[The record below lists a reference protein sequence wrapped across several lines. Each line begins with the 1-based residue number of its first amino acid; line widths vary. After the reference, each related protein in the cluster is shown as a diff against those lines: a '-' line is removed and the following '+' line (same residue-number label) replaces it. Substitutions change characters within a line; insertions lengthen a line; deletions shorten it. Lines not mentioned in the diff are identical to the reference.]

1 MENLKVIR
9 TSKQES
15 LTREVELFKDEKQLA
30 QNYINSE
37 GFIFEEA
44 DLIPTNLKLDIEE
57 INSKLN
63 PKSDSESSIIIY
75 ESLKNLNLI
84 NASDKRLWTT
94 LCHKQFMKYVQD
106 RWPLKDTP
114 RSIILSRWLFN
125 GTDRTAFTRNAISRL
140 WWAGHLTAE
149 PWKKEPSLEFLKNDD
164 PYKYTR
170 IMTDVAQLWFDITE
184 REWGGNL
191 IYRICFLE
199 TFDRISKSKNI
210 SATFLSRELSKIF
223 TGVLVAD
230 VVLVAHKEPQALIE
244 YVEELT
250 SYLEI

>member
-1 MENLKVIR
+1 METLKVIR
-9 TSKQES
+9 TTKQES
-15 LTREVELFKDEKQLA
+15 LTREVELIKDEKLLGQK
-30 QNYINSE
+30 YINSH
-37 GFIFEEA
+37 GFDFEES
-44 DLIPTNLKLDIEE
+44 DLITTNLKLDSDE
-57 INSKLN
+57 IKSKLN
-63 PKSDSESSIIIY
+63 PKSDSESAILIY
-75 ESLKNLNLI
+75 ESLKDLNLI

-94 LCHKQFMKYVQD
+94 LCHQQFMKYVQD
-106 RWPLKDTP
+106 RWPLKNTP
-114 RSIILSRWLFN
+114 KSIILSRWLFN

-149 PWKKEPSLEFLKNDD
+149 PWNKEPLLEFLRDHD

-170 IMTDVAQLWFDITE
+170 IMTEVSQLWFDITE

-199 TFDRISKSKNI
+199 TFDRIQKSKNV

-230 VVLVAHKEPQALIE
+230 VVLVAHKEPLALIE

>member
-94 LCHKQFMKYVQD
+94 LCHKQ
-106 RWPLKDTP
+106 
-114 RSIILSRWLFN
+114 II
-125 GTDRTAFTRNAISRL
+125 
-140 WWAGHLTAE
+140 
-149 PWKKEPSLEFLKNDD
+149 
-164 PYKYTR
+164 Y
-170 IMTDVAQLWFDITE
+170 
-184 REWGGNL
+184 
-191 IYRICFLE
+191 
-199 TFDRISKSKNI
+199 
-210 SATFLSRELSKIF
+210 
-223 TGVLVAD
+223 
-230 VVLVAHKEPQALIE
+230 HKLN
-244 YVEELT
+244 
-250 SYLEI
+250 